1 MTHSWKEVRKKLS
14 PEREARMKQFVEGE
28 LKKLPLYELRQARNL
43 TQENLAHTLHVPQSS
58 VSKLE
63 RRADMY
69 LSTLRSY
76 IEAMGGELSIRAV
89 FPDGE
94 VQIEQLQSLQE

>member
-1 MTHSWKEVRKKLS
+1 MARAWKDVRKKLS
-14 PEREARMKQFVEGE
+14 PEREAQIKEFVDTE
-28 LKKLPLYELRQARNL
+28 LKKVPLYELRQARNL
-43 TQENLAHTLHVPQSS
+43 TQENLAQTLHVPQSS

-63 RRADMY
+63 RRTDMY

-76 IEAMGGELSIRAV
+76 IEAMGGELSIRAI

-94 VQIEQLQSLQE
+94 VQIEQLESLGS